1 MILQKVGKHEHA
13 KDIVFTSNHVILFP
27 HLITG
32 SQNNIDNIIMLLHPL
47 EDDLSSIFNITILD
61 LFIGFRLL
69 QYGPLNSTS

>member
-1 MILQKVGKHEHA
+1 MQKVGKHEHA

-61 LFIGFRLL
+61 LFIGLNFYIGVPLK
-69 QYGPLNSTS
+69 LNS